1 MGFQEHSRPS
11 RLYAQP
17 STQSDPVQ
25 TPTESCHSPAQNPP
39 GTTSHLERN
48 PKQSQWPTRPRVLP
62 PELRSHPIPQPAP
75 LLSAC
80 PLRLRPALSAGFLQ
94 LLTHARETPLGVFVL
109 AVFPVICSNS
119 WFTLSLHWGLGS
131 NVTSSERAPLSTYLK
146 LYEEEMS
153 PVLGISASPTPCP
166 VPGT

>member
-1 MGFQEHSRPS
+1 MSLPCTKPS
-11 RLYAQP
+11 RHHFSLGTKPKIVAMAYKASRAPARAPLP
-17 STQSDPVQ
+17 S
-25 TPTESCHSPAQNPP
+25 HSPA
-39 GTTSHLERN
+39 
-48 PKQSQWPTRPRVLP
+48 
-62 PELRSHPIPQPAP
+62 RS
-75 LLSAC
+75 S
-80 PLRLRPALSAGFLQ
+80 PLRLSAQAQACAERAGFLQ
-94 LLTHARETPLGVFVL
+94 LLTYARETPLGVFVL

-146 LYEEEMS
+146 LYEEEPS